1 MRAIILA
8 AGESMLLD
16 GFPKLLIK
24 DPITNK
30 TILDHYLEAFINM
43 EVTVVVGYKAM
54 EIINQ
59 YPELNY
65 VYNPHWATT
74 NNSGSLSLALNI
86 EPCLVVSDD
95 IFLRPDLIKEIIECN
110 EDVVLTSINES
121 RSINSLNCIIDGPR
135 VSELYTGTIKNVTD
149 PEAIGVYKI
158 STTGV
163 LKQWGK
169 NCMSYPNLLIGENLP
184 TSKAEI
190 LYYDLGDSYF
200 FEINTIYDYLR
211 FIDEDK

>member
-24 DPITNK
+24 NPITNK
-30 TILDHYLEAFINM
+30 TILDHYLEAFEGM

-59 YPELNY
+59 YPKLNY

-74 NNSGSLSLALNI
+74 NNSGSLSIALNV
-86 EPCLVVSDD
+86 EPCIVVSDD
-95 IFLRPDLIKEIIECN
+95 IFLNQDLIKEIIECN
-110 EDVVLTSINES
+110 GDVVLTSVNES
-121 RSINSLNCIIDGPR
+121 RSITSLNCILDGTR
-135 VSELYTGTIKNVTD
+135 ISELYKGSIKDVKD

-158 STTGV
+158 SSSNV
-163 LKQWGK
+163 LKKWSK
-169 NCMSYPNLLIGENLP
+169 NCIRFPNLLIGENLP
-184 TSKAEI
+184 SNKSEI
-190 LYYDLGDSYF
+190 LSYDLGNNYY

-211 FIDEDK
+211 FINEDK